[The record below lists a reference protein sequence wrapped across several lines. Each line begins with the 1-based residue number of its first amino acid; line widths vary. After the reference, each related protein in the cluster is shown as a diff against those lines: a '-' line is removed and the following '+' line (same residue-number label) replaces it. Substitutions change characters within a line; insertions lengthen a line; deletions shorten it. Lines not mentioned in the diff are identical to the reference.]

1 MQQAL
6 KEISWHCSL
15 KRGFYSVRYAASRK
29 RLITVLAIFLLLA
42 ILCLSLAHFTDKHL
56 RHKREKAV
64 YSIVLAAANTYGVSP
79 AMVLAVI
86 RTESDFYQDAH
97 SSAGAVGLMQLLP
110 QTFVYL
116 REEKLKENLTDNDLW
131 KPQVN
136 IRYGTYY
143 LSYLFSRFGNW
154 RVALA
159 AYNAGEG
166 RVEEWLSD
174 STLSDGENLL
184 DIPYPETAR
193 YVTVTLD
200 AYCDYLEKY
209 NFKE

>member
-1 MQQAL
+1 M
-6 KEISWHCSL
+6 H
-15 KRGFYSVRYAASRK
+15 YAASRK

-42 ILCLSLAHFTDKHL
+42 VLSLTLAHLTDAH
-56 RHKREKAV
+56 RRNRRENAV
-64 YSIVLAAANTYGVSP
+64 YSIVLTAANTYGVSP

-86 RTESDFYQDAH
+86 RTESDFYQDAL

-110 QTFVYL
+110 QTFAYL
-116 REEKLKENLTDNDLW
+116 REEKLNEDLTDNDLW

-154 RVALA
+154 QVTLA

-166 RVEEWLSD
+166 RVEQWLSD
-174 STLSDGENLL
+174 STLSDGVNLF
-184 DIPYPETAR
+184 DIPYPETAH
-193 YVTVTLD
+193 YVTVTLE
-200 AYCDYLEKY
+200 AYREYLEKY

>member
-1 MQQAL
+1 M
-6 KEISWHCSL
+6 
-15 KRGFYSVRYAASRK
+15 RYAASRK

-42 ILCLSLAHFTDKHL
+42 VLCLTLAHFTDMHF
-56 RHKREKAV
+56 RQRREHAV

-86 RTESDFYQDAH
+86 RTESDFHQDAL

-110 QTFVYL
+110 QTFAYL
-116 REEKLKENLTDNDLW
+116 REEKLNEDLTDNDLW

-154 RVALA
+154 QVALA

-166 RVEEWLSD
+166 RVDEWLSD
-174 STLSDGENLL
+174 STLSDGKTLL
-184 DIPYPETAR
+184 DIPYPETAH

-200 AYCDYLEKY
+200 AYRDYLEKY

>member
-1 MQQAL
+1 M
-6 KEISWHCSL
+6 
-15 KRGFYSVRYAASRK
+15 RYAASRK

-42 ILCLSLAHFTDKHL
+42 VLSLTIAHLTDAH
-56 RHKREKAV
+56 RRNRRENAV
-64 YSIVLAAANTYGVSP
+64 YSMVLTAAGTYGVSP

-86 RTESDFYQDAH
+86 RTESDFYQDAL

-110 QTFVYL
+110 QTFAYL
-116 REEKLKENLTDNDLW
+116 REEKLNENLPDNDIW

-154 RVALA
+154 PVTLA

-166 RVEEWLSD
+166 RVEQWLSD
-174 STLSDGENLL
+174 STLSDGVNLF
-184 DIPYPETAR
+184 DIPYPETKH
-193 YVTVTLD
+193 YVTVTLE
-200 AYCDYLEKY
+200 AYREYLEKY